1 MKLYQTD
8 NFNYLTYKRYQSDSL
23 LEINDLANINIV
35 EINEISYINS
45 LWASLRNINLK
56 IMKNYLLIL
65 FAFFCIATYGQS
77 KMELQNFIVSDLK
90 SSSGTWK
97 SKPNSVIF
105 QIEKNYTFTFNN
117 CDLIITSEYS
127 SDGVKWNKMKYII
140 PITDIN
146 IVRVVKDNFYSD
158 RLMIETSSHS
168 ISRYCDG
175 KLLDFDDSLVIG
187 LGTYAIDIGSKYKSI
202 FTRLSK
208 YCN

>member
-1 MKLYQTD
+1 MGRIP
-8 NFNYLTYKRYQSDSL
+8 KRHLSG
-23 LEINDLANINIV
+23 NNIKI
-35 EINEISYINS
+35 
-45 LWASLRNINLK
+45 K
-56 IMKNYLLIL
+56 IMKIKIYFFVLSIL
-65 FAFFCIATYGQS
+65 FSCEIYGQS
-77 KMELQNFIVSDLK
+77 KMELQSFIVSNLK

-97 SKPNSVIF
+97 SKPNSVIL
-105 QIEKNYTFTFNN
+105 QIEKNYIFSFNN

-175 KLLDFDDSLVIG
+175 KLLDFDDSLIIG
-187 LGTYAIDIGSKYKSI
+187 LGTYSIDIDSKYKSL
-202 FTRLSK
+202 FQRLSK
-208 YCN
+208 FCN

>member
-1 MKLYQTD
+1 MSRKNIKIKLMKIKI
-8 NFNYLTYKRYQSDSL
+8 YLIALSTL
-23 LEINDLANINIV
+23 FCFEI
-35 EINEISYINS
+35 
-45 LWASLRNINLK
+45 
-56 IMKNYLLIL
+56 
-65 FAFFCIATYGQS
+65 YGQS

-97 SKPNSVIF
+97 SKPNNIIF
-105 QIEKNYTFTFNN
+105 QIEKNHTFSFSN

-127 SDGVKWNKMKYII
+127 SDGVKLNKMKYVI

-175 KLLDFDDSLVIG
+175 KLLDFDDSLIIG
-187 LGTYAIDIGSKYKSI
+187 LGTYSIDIGSKYTSI
-202 FTRLSK
+202 FQRLSK
-208 YCN
+208 FCN